1 MIPFEL
7 TILGCG
13 SASPAKERNPTAQ
26 YLKWADRCFL
36 LDCGE
41 GTQMRMLQYG
51 LKSSRIEH
59 IYITHL
65 HGDHFFGLIGLLTTF
80 GMLKRTAPLK
90 IFGPP
95 GLAAIIELQL
105 ELTGS
110 VLSYTLEFITW
121 ESVFAKVF
129 EDEHLEVYTIPLSH
143 RTPTCGYLFQEKP
156 GQRKLIRHKVE
167 SLNIPINQLAS
178 IKAGADFIGSDGF
191 CHSNA
196 TLTEAPRAPRRFAFI
211 TDTVY
216 LPNIAPLIGDVDL
229 LYHESTFNNANAD
242 KAISTFHSTAEQA
255 ASIAASA
262 GAKRL
267 LIGHF
272 SAKLKKD
279 DLENLLSE
287 ATSVFPN
294 TVLAEEGMKL
304 EF

>member
-1 MIPFEL
+1 MAPFEL

-26 YLKWADRCFL
+26 YLKWGDRSFL

-41 GTQMRMLQYG
+41 GTQMRMLHYG

-65 HGDHFFGLIGLLTTF
+65 HGDHFFGLIGLLTTY

-110 VLSYTLEFITW
+110 VLAYQLEFITW
-121 ESVFAKVF
+121 ESSFGKIY
-129 EDEHLEVYTIPLSH
+129 EDEQLEVYTIPLSH

-156 GQRKLIRHKVE
+156 GLRKIIRHLVD
-167 SLNIPINQLAS
+167 SLEIPIEQLSA
-178 IKAGADFIGSDGF
+178 IKSGADFIGKDGVVYL
-191 CHSNA
+191 NEA
-196 TLTEAPRAPRRFAFI
+196 ITEAPRSVRRFAFI

-216 LPNIAPLIGDVDL
+216 LPSIAPMIGGVDL
-229 LYHESTFNNANAD
+229 LYHESTFNNENAD
-242 KAISTFHSTAEQA
+242 KAVNTFHSTAEQA
-255 ASIAASA
+255 AMIAQSA

-272 SAKLKKD
+272 SAKIKKD
-279 DLENLLSE
+279 ELPNLLME
-287 ATSVFPN
+287 ATSIFEN
-294 TVLAEEGMKL
+294 TILAEEGMKL